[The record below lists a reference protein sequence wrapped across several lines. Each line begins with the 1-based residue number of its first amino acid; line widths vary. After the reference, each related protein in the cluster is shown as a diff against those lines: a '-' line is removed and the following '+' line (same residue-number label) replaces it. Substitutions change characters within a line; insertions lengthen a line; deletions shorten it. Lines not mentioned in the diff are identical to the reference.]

1 MAGFIRADV
10 EKFPTRVLNM
20 PINKELFYEF
30 KVKCKQ
36 RGLPLNVVI
45 EIFMNQ
51 YAHGNYPLSEEN
63 ILKWK
68 DNNGELDTLN
78 STFNKKIYN
87 NFKNTVKIKGY
98 FIRHVVAAFIE
109 EYINNDMTM
118 EYVLEEKSE

>member
-109 EYINNDMTM
+109 EYVNNDMTM